1 MANQPFSG
9 GPRPYG
15 RKNHHSSQNQVRKNE
30 RIRSREVRVIGPDG
44 KQVGIL
50 PTQEAIRMAQDH
62 GLDLVEISATAT
74 PPVCR
79 ILDFGKY
86 MYEQGKKQKESK
98 GHATKVKEV
107 KFRVRID
114 QHDYITKMRHAE
126 EFLHKGNK
134 VKLTLTFRGRE
145 MEHTE
150 LGFETIRRAITDLET
165 MGHHDS
171 EPRLA
176 GRNLTVMISPLPSN
190 KRKLKFHVSEDE
202 VGTHGAPE
210 ADDDE
215 DEE

>member
-1 MANQPFSG
+1 MANQPFSS
-9 GPRPYG
+9 GPRPQG
-15 RKNHHSSQNQVRKNE
+15 RKNYNSSQNQVRKNE
-30 RIRSREVRVIGPDG
+30 RIRSREVRVIGPDA
-44 KQVGIL
+44 KQIGVM
-50 PTQEAIRMAQDH
+50 PTQEAIRLAQDY

-98 GHATKVKEV
+98 GHTTKVKEV

-134 VKLTLTFRGRE
+134 VKLTLSFRGRE

-150 LGFETIRRAITDLET
+150 LGFETIRRAIDDLAT
-165 MGHHDS
+165 MGHCDS

-176 GRNLTVMISPLPSN
+176 GRNLTVMITPLPAN

-202 VGTHGAPE
+202 VGTHGTSH
-210 ADDDE
+210 DDE
-215 DEE
+215 DDED

>member
-9 GPRPYG
+9 GSRPYG
-15 RKNHHSSQNQVRKNE
+15 RKNYHSSQNQVRKNE

-44 KQVGIL
+44 KQIGIL
-50 PTQEAIRMAQDH
+50 ATQEAIRLAQEH
-62 GLDLVEISATAT
+62 GLDLVEISATAN

-98 GHATKVKEV
+98 GHTTKVKEV

-114 QHDYITKMRHAE
+114 QHDYITKMRRAE

-150 LGFETIRRAITDLET
+150 LGFETVKRAIADLQT
-165 MGHHDS
+165 MGVNDS
-171 EPRLA
+171 NPRLA

-202 VGTHGAPE
+202 VGTHSAPDDE
-210 ADDDE
+210 EDDD
-215 DEE
+215 